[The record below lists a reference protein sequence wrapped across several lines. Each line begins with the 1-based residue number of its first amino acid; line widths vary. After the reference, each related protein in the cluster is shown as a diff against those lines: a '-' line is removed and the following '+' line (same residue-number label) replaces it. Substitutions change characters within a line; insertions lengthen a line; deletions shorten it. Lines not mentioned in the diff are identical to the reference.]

1 MAVLIARIT
10 GSRNTGLSCHRV
22 ASCRMAIC
30 RMAICRGP
38 TVRHPSPVAVVKPLV
53 LGDRPAVG
61 SGPIDGWQVLKLAE
75 S

>member
-22 ASCRMAIC
+22 ASC